1 MWEQKIR
8 NAKVAPWEANGL
20 TGEDH
25 NQNNQNMNGGSS
37 NSAHYMQQQSLQQI
51 QAQNDP
57 NLKVIVLFWL
67 IFENYL
73 LSFYV

>member
-8 NAKVAPWEANGL
+8 NAKVATWEANGL

-57 NLKVIVLFWL
+57 NLKVIVLF
-67 IFENYL
+67 
-73 LSFYV
+73 